1 MVDVAVNGYG
11 TIGKRV
17 ADAVVLQDDMDLVGV
32 AKTKP
37 NFEARNAVE
46 NGYPLYAAVEERAD
60 EFAEAG
66 IDIAGGVEG
75 MLEAADIV
83 VDACPSGVGE
93 QNASMYDDHDVK
105 PIFQGGE
112 DDAVAERS
120 FNSSANY
127 GDCVGADSVRVVSCN
142 TTGLLRILHP
152 LERDHGIGKVRATLV
167 RRGGDPAQ
175 HGRGP
180 INDILPNPVT
190 IPSHHGPDVRT
201 VMDVDITT
209 TGFKVPA
216 TLMHVHSLN
225 VETDAS
231 YDEVIDT
238 LEDESRVR
246 FVEPEDGVSST
257 AEVKEMMLDAGRPR
271 GDAWENMVWRDSVT
285 VEDGELYL
293 FQAIHQ
299 ESDVVPENVDAVR
312 ALAGTADRDES
323 VTKTNETMGI

>member
-1 MVDVAVNGYG
+1 ME
-11 TIGKRV
+11 
-17 ADAVVLQDDMDLVGV
+17 LVGV

-37 NFEARNAVE
+37 NFEARGAVE
-46 NGYPLYAAVEERAD
+46 NGYPLYAAVEERAGD
-60 EFAEAG
+60 FEEAG
-66 IDIAGGVEG
+66 IEIAGTVDE
-75 MLEAADIV
+75 MLERADVV

-93 QNASMYDDHDVK
+93 QNASMYGDYDVK
-105 PIFQGGE
+105 AIFQGGE
-112 DDAVAERS
+112 DDDVAERS

-127 GDCVGADSVRVVSCN
+127 DDCLGASSVRVVSCN
-142 TTGLLRILHP
+142 TTGLLRVLHP
-152 LERDHGIGKVRATLV
+152 LEYDHGIGKVRATLV

-216 TLMHVHSLN
+216 TLMHVHSVN
-225 VETDAS
+225 VETEAS
-231 YDEVIDT
+231 QKEVIET
-238 LEDESRVR
+238 LEGESRVR
-246 FVEPEDGVSST
+246 FIEPDDSVSST
-257 AEVKEMMLDAGRPR
+257 AEVKEMMLDQGRPR
-271 GDAWENMVWRDSVT
+271 GDAWENIVWRESLT

-312 ALAGTADRDES
+312 ALSSTADRDES
-323 VTKTNETMGI
+323 VRATNETLGI

>member
-17 ADAVVLQDDMDLVGV
+17 ADAVALQDDMQVVGV

-66 IDIAGGVEG
+66 IEIAGDVNE
-75 MLEAADIV
+75 MLERAEVV
-83 VDACPSGVGE
+83 VDATPSGVGA

-105 PIFQGGE
+105 AIFQGGE
-112 DDAVAERS
+112 DDDVAERS
-120 FNSSANY
+120 FNAAANY
-127 GDCVGADSVRVVSCN
+127 GDCVGAESVRVVSCN
-142 TTGLLRILHP
+142 TTGLLRVLHP

-225 VETDAS
+225 VETTAS
-231 YDEVIDT
+231 REEVIET
-238 LEDESRVR
+238 LEGESRVR

-257 AEVKEMMLDAGRPR
+257 AEIKEMMLDEGRPR
-271 GDAWENMVWRDSVT
+271 GDAWENMVWRESVS

-299 ESDVVPENVDAVR
+299 ESDVVPENIDAVR

-323 VTKTNETMGI
+323 VRTTNETLGI

>member
-75 MLEAADIV
+75 MLEAADVV

-201 VMDVDITT
+201 VMDVDIMT

>member
-1 MVDVAVNGYG
+1 MVNVAVNGYG

-17 ADAVVLQDDMDLVGV
+17 ADAVALQDDMDLVGV

-46 NGYPLYAAVEERAD
+46 NGYRLYAAVEDRAD
-60 EFAEAG
+60 EFDEAG
-66 IDIAGGVEG
+66 IEIAGGVEE
-75 MLEAADIV
+75 MLEEADVV

-93 QNASMYDDHDVK
+93 QNAEMYDNNDVK
-105 PIFQGGE
+105 AIFQGGE

-120 FNSSANY
+120 FNASANY
-127 GDCVGADSVRVVSCN
+127 DDCVGAESVRVVSCN
-142 TTGLLRILHP
+142 TTGLLRVLHP

-225 VETDAS
+225 VDTEAS
-231 YDEVIDT
+231 YDEVLDT

-246 FVEPEDGVSST
+246 FVEPGDRVSST
-257 AEVKEMMLDAGRPR
+257 AEIKEMMLDAGRPR

-312 ALAGTADRDES
+312 ALTGTADRNES
-323 VTKTNETMGI
+323 VRTTNETLGI

>member
-60 EFAEAG
+60 EFAGAG
-66 IDIAGGVEG
+66 IEVAGGVVE
-75 MLEAADIV
+75 MLKRAEVV
-83 VDACPSGVGE
+83 VDACPSGVGA

-105 PIFQGGE
+105 AIFQGGE

-127 GDCVGADSVRVVSCN
+127 GDCLGVDSVRVVSCN
-142 TTGLLRILHP
+142 TTGLLRVLHP

-238 LEDESRVR
+238 LEGESRVR
-246 FVEPEDGVSST
+246 FVEPDDRVSST
-257 AEVKEMMLDAGRPR
+257 AEVKEMMHDEGRPR

-323 VTKTNETMGI
+323 VRATNETMGI

>member
-75 MLEAADIV
+75 MLEAADVV

-93 QNASMYDDHDVK
+93 QNASMYDYHDVK

-127 GDCVGADSVRVVSCN
+127 GDCVGASSVRVVSCN

>member
-75 MLEAADIV
+75 MLEAADVV

-105 PIFQGGE
+105 AIFQGGE

>member
-75 MLEAADIV
+75 MLEAADVV

-231 YDEVIDT
+231 YNEVIDT

>member
-75 MLEAADIV
+75 MLEAADVV

-93 QNASMYDDHDVK
+93 QNASMYDNHDVK
-105 PIFQGGE
+105 AIFQGGE

-127 GDCVGADSVRVVSCN
+127 GDCVGASSVRVVSCN

>member
-75 MLEAADIV
+75 MLEAADVV

>member
-75 MLEAADIV
+75 MLEAADVV

-127 GDCVGADSVRVVSCN
+127 GDCVGASSVRVVSCN